1 MLLYTATLA
10 QKEPREL
17 DLYQEERCKT
27 RPITVPS
34 ALKLAAILLIVAVG
48 LTHLIGASPH
58 YRVAPYIGVGFVV
71 NFIGALVSA
80 VRIYRDALWG
90 WLVGALV
97 AGGALV
103 MYVVSRLVGL
113 PGFEHAVGR
122 WFGPLAII
130 SFIVEALFV
139 GLFLWLLAPDEPR
152 RNTKL

>member
-1 MLLYTATLA
+1 M
-10 QKEPREL
+10 
-17 DLYQEERCKT
+17 

-48 LTHLIGASPH
+48 LTHLIGARPH

-80 VRIYRDALWG
+80 MGIYWDVLWG
-90 WLVGALV
+90 WLLGFLV

-103 MYVVSRLVGL
+103 LYTVSRLVGL
-113 PGFEHAVGR
+113 PGYAHAVGR

-139 GLFLWLLAPDEPR
+139 ALFFVAVSTR
-152 RNTKL
+152 RP